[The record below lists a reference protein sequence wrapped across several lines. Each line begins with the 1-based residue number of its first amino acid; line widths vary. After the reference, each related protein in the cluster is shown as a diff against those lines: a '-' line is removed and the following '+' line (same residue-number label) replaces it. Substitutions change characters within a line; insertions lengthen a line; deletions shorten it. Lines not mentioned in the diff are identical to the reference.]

1 LKAWSLFL
9 FAALSPVGLAAPST
23 VILPI
28 RIPLD
33 GFVREAEAWIPMQ
46 HQSEWQALEKSAFG
60 QSLKAPLATRFS
72 LRRLP
77 IEWRTAGAYLEMRLP
92 VVYRVEL
99 GIPNVERKSRARL
112 GMGWQTVSSCEPKAG
127 AVLRV
132 ETRLELQ
139 PTWAILSHSR
149 PIVELPAPCRL
160 RNLALDITPQVRQVF
175 TASLERAARELDA
188 QIQRRSD
195 LRRLATTLWTRLHE
209 PLSLGPNL
217 WLELRPQSVGIDR
230 PRLENGEVRT
240 GLRLLGDPRVSGAKE
255 ALTVVSAL
263 PPLVAIDSA
272 EAPSFALDLDLD
284 LTWPE
289 FNRRLQEA
297 MLGKVFKTAGNRRL
311 RLTAISAAPN
321 GDRLVLEAMVD
332 GSFKGRLV
340 MSGRP
345 VIRDGILAFDDLR
358 YSLDT
363 DSMLIRLAN
372 WLRQDL
378 YRRQFTSSAQV
389 NLVSFLMSERQRI
402 EESMRIGWTG
412 EVKLEGQIDRLASAS
427 FDLTPDFLRLK
438 TRATGQLSILVTV
451 GLVTVGPVSVDPLPS
466 VRRDNKAILIKRL
479 HESDFPRPPIGADS
493 GPTFPQL
500 SLPAPKNK

>member
-1 LKAWSLFL
+1 
-9 FAALSPVGLAAPST
+9 VT
-23 VILPI
+23 LPI

-60 QSLKAPLATRFS
+60 QSLKTPLATRFS

-77 IEWRTAGAYLEMRLP
+77 IEWRTAGDRLEMRLP

-99 GIPNVERKSRARL
+99 GIPNVERKSAARL
-112 GMGWQTVSSCEPKAG
+112 GMGWRPVSSCEPKNG

-139 PTWAILSHSR
+139 PTWAILSRSR
-149 PIVELPAPCRL
+149 PILELPAPCRL
-160 RNLALDITPQVRQVF
+160 RNLALDITPQIRQVF

-209 PLSLGPNL
+209 PLSLGPSL
-217 WLELRPQSVGIDR
+217 WLELRPQSVSIDR

-240 GLRLLGDPRVSGAKE
+240 GLRLLGNPRVSGAKE
-255 ALTVVSAL
+255 ALTVVRTVVRAL
-263 PPLVAIDSA
+263 PPLVAMDPA
-272 EAPSFALDLDLD
+272 DTPTFAVDLDLD

-289 FNRRLQEA
+289 FNQRLQEA

-332 GSFKGRLV
+332 GSFKGRLG
-340 MSGRP
+340 MSGKP
-345 VIRDGILAFDDLR
+345 VVRDGILTFDDLS

-363 DSMLIRLAN
+363 DSMLVRLAN

-378 YRRQFTSSAQV
+378 YRRQFTNAAQV
-389 NLVSFLMSERQRI
+389 NLVSFLASQRERI
-402 EESMRIGWTG
+402 EESMRTGWTG
-412 EVKLEGQIDRLASAS
+412 EVKLEGQINRLESAS
-427 FDLTPDFLRLK
+427 FDLTPDSLRLR
-438 TRATGQLSILVTV
+438 THVTGQLSIIVNL
-451 GLVTVGPVSVDPLPS
+451 GP
-466 VRRDNKAILIKRL
+466 
-479 HESDFPRPPIGADS
+479 
-493 GPTFPQL
+493 
-500 SLPAPKNK
+500 